1 MKILISPSKQ
11 KQKIPYN
18 FEPTIPIYQA
28 KADYLVNKIKKLSI
42 KKIITA
48 FKCNENIAK
57 QVFEDYKKFNLESY
71 PALFFYSGLQY
82 KNIGVDTLEDDQ
94 VKFLLDNLYIIDALY
109 GILKP
114 TDLISNY
121 RLDYHT
127 KLSFFNYNY
136 YKKDLDAQINE
147 RVINLCSKEYSK
159 NLNQENLLTIS
170 FLQNVKGQ
178 IKSYSTHTKIARGQ
192 FVRYLAIEES
202 SSIDVLKKFS
212 WNNYYLKDSFP
223 NELIFQKDFL

>member
-1 MKILISPSKQ
+1 
-11 KQKIPYN
+11 
-18 FEPTIPIYQA
+18 
-28 KADYLVNKIKKLSI
+28 
-42 KKIITA
+42 
-48 FKCNENIAK
+48 
-57 QVFEDYKKFNLESY
+57 
-71 PALFFYSGLQY
+71 
-82 KNIGVDTLEDDQ
+82 
-94 VKFLLDNLYIIDALY
+94 
-109 GILKP
+109 
-114 TDLISNY
+114 
-121 RLDYHT
+121 LDYHT

-136 YKKDLDAQINE
+136 YKQDLDSQINE